1 MHHRDCT
8 RNTGSLQDA
17 VYISR
22 LNPVFI
28 QWCRVEAKP
37 GHCLPTVHARCT
49 GRSGSETLQKLQRE
63 ADWSASGTCLTLFS
77 EWTVCIKHGPHNASD
92 IQGTPNHSAYVMKTT
107 PCFHFGVFVNVTSYL
122 ISGVL
127 NSLMAVSEMWLKM
140 SIINHT
146 TMNNW
151 NNMNASNKKTG
162 TLILLVKKKVKRV
175 VHICKPK
182 IMSDI
187 TAEDNAVL
195 VAAGISNLTYLLAYD
210 LQILS
215 LLMLD

>member
-1 MHHRDCT
+1 
-8 RNTGSLQDA
+8 
-17 VYISR
+17 
-22 LNPVFI
+22 
-28 QWCRVEAKP
+28 
-37 GHCLPTVHARCT
+37 
-49 GRSGSETLQKLQRE
+49 
-63 ADWSASGTCLTLFS
+63 
-77 EWTVCIKHGPHNASD
+77 
-92 IQGTPNHSAYVMKTT
+92 
-107 PCFHFGVFVNVTSYL
+107 
-122 ISGVL
+122 
-127 NSLMAVSEMWLKM
+127 
-140 SIINHT
+140 
-146 TMNNW
+146 
-151 NNMNASNKKTG
+151 MNASNKKTG